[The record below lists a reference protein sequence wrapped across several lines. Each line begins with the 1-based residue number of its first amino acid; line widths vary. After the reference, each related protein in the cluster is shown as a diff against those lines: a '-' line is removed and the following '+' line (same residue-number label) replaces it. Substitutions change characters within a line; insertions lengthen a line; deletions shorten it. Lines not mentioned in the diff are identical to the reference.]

1 MGCSISKPSALG
13 LRFLKGS
20 HPCFPVA
27 PRRPPRPSVN
37 PRPGV
42 RMWSSRRWR
51 VSRRAS
57 PFLSLSHPSTC
68 AWVRRL
74 NSRMITYILAC
85 NTVSFGL
92 DDVLFTAASDSE
104 DFGPALTDSLPPS
117 GQEVWPSAAYSELVD
132 VLLHATEKLSIDW
145 PDRPSASAPPSC
157 PWPSGQ
163 DEESDLRNL
172 RRQGQNVQTFL
183 PASNILSSL
192 RSVTPTPW
200 GLVCKKS
207 SSAPASFSVAVRR
220 RIRLSPPT
228 TRSFSA
234 SGPRDRRHSRFSS
247 TAYGPHTGHFLVR
260 CLALHRPE
268 QGRQR
273 LSFMVEDVTSSR
285 HSGHSNTCMPH
296 YNTPLHLLHFFHEW

>member
-1 MGCSISKPSALG
+1 MRATAPTLSVSSVWVFRMYVRRFMGCQNANFVKTSISKPSALG

-51 VSRRAS
+51 ASRRAS

-74 NSRMITYILAC
+74 NSRTITYILAC

-117 GQEVWPSAAYSELVD
+117 GQEV
-132 VLLHATEKLSIDW
+132 
-145 PDRPSASAPPSC
+145 RP
-157 PWPSGQ
+157 
-163 DEESDLRNL
+163 
-172 RRQGQNVQTFL
+172 T
-183 PASNILSSL
+183 LSSWTCFCMPL
-192 RSVTPTPW
+192 RSY
-200 GLVCKKS
+200 L
-207 SSAPASFSVAVRR
+207 
-220 RIRLSPPT
+220 
-228 TRSFSA
+228 
-234 SGPRDRRHSRFSS
+234 
-247 TAYGPHTGHFLVR
+247 
-260 CLALHRPE
+260 
-268 QGRQR
+268 
-273 LSFMVEDVTSSR
+273 
-285 HSGHSNTCMPH
+285 
-296 YNTPLHLLHFFHEW
+296 